1 MMNQIRANDDSLMC
15 GINESLCAP
24 YCWSVTNACSC
35 DYKLMWWNNREVML
49 QLMGSLLHQI
59 VQICIILH
67 LLSLLIVNCGY
78 YKLYLTN
85 DI

>member
-1 MMNQIRANDDSLMC
+1 MP
-15 GINESLCAP
+15 AP
-24 YCWSVTNACSC
+24 VT
-35 DYKLMWWNNREVML
+35 KLMWWNNREVML

-59 VQICIILH
+59 VHICIILH

-78 YKLYLTN
+78 YKPYLTN